1 MFNKPL
7 SWIMNT
13 DIFKPI
19 KISHENIPILYYDI
33 YGVHCAYMKCVNN
46 DDFITITVF
55 IKNNREKIIK
65 CPSKLFIQI
74 SENSYASL
82 MVVSAVYIEDLIE
95 VLNKWGI
102 SDAEKTIEKLKLG
115 FVY

>member
-7 SWIMNT
+7 SWIMDT

-19 KISHENIPILYYDI
+19 KVGHENIPILYYDI
-33 YGVHCAYMKCVNN
+33 YGVHNANMKCENN
-46 DDFITITVF
+46 DDFITITCLT
-55 IKNNREKIIK
+55 KNGEKIKK
-65 CPSKLFIQI
+65 CTSKLFIQI
-74 SENSYASL
+74 GENSYASL

-102 SDAEKTIEKLKLG
+102 SDAEKTIEKLKSG